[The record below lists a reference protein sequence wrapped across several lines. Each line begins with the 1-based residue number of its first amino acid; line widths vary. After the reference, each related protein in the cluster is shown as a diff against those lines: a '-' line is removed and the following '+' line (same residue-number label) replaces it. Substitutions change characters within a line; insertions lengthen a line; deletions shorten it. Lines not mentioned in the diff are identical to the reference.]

1 MNIMSYCKD
10 KVAVVTV
17 LVAASCA
24 AAGATPLLSAAADRV
39 KTGPEVN
46 LTWIGTLVPRTVA
59 EIGPS
64 DFTIGCETVDR
75 GYADFEAY
83 KEYLPKLGIRK
94 IRVQA
99 GWARCEKEKG
109 VFDFAWLDRIIDW
122 SLAHDLEP
130 VLCCVFGNP
139 LYQDQ
144 NAKGLFSRI
153 PVEGEGYA
161 AWRRWIDTLAR
172 HYAGRV
178 TYYETWNEP
187 NNAGNAPEVI
197 ARNNIETAEMIR
209 AYTPR
214 AVISGMVLGRRAEY
228 EDILR
233 AYAAT
238 GKHRLIDNVSVHL
251 YDANPEYGVA
261 WLDWAIERAN
271 ALTPGIK
278 VRQGEAG
285 AVSEMIPC
293 FGFAHWPFTELTQA
307 KWDMRRMLVDHS
319 RGVDSSVFQISD
331 MHYDGVEGTFNNAK
345 GLLRA
350 NEAREIVQVK
360 KAYYAVQNVASV
372 FDRTLS
378 KVATNDM
385 AFACLDETIWFDE
398 YRTRANRPLLVFWQ
412 WQKREAALGSAAFD
426 MRKGPGFKVVTSY
439 PMPSDSLATRT
450 FYFEGS
456 KPFVEPVWVDL
467 LSGRAYALP
476 SECQIV
482 HSRGVSFA
490 NIPVYDSPCLIAER
504 ASLKLAAVRASD
516 GN

>member
-1 MNIMSYCKD
+1 M
-10 KVAVVTV
+10 
-17 LVAASCA
+17 
-24 AAGATPLLSAAADRV
+24 
-39 KTGPEVN
+39 KTRLDVDLEP
-46 LTWIGTLVPRTVA
+46 IGSLRPRSVA
-59 EIGPS
+59 EVGES
-64 DFTIGCETVDR
+64 DFTIGCETLDR

-83 KEYLPKLGIRK
+83 KRFLPPLGIRK
-94 IRVQA
+94 IRIQA
-99 GWARCEKEKG
+99 GWARCERAKG
-109 VFDFAWLDRIIDW
+109 VFDFAWLDGIVDW
-122 SLAHDLEP
+122 AVANGLDP
-130 VLCCVFGNP
+130 VMCCVFGNP
-139 LYQDQ
+139 LYADE

-153 PVEGEGYA
+153 PTEGEALA

-172 HYAGRV
+172 HYAGKVRRF
-178 TYYETWNEP
+178 ETWNEP
-187 NNAGNAPEVI
+187 NNVKGNTPAII
-197 ARNNIETAEMIR
+197 AQNNIETAEILR
-209 AYTPR
+209 RHIPD
-214 AVISGMVLGRRAEY
+214 AVVSGMVLGRRDEY
-228 EDILR
+228 EDILK

-238 GKHRLIDNVSVHL
+238 GRHRLIDNVSVHL
-251 YDANPEYGVA
+251 YDVNPERGVG

-285 AVSEMIPC
+285 AVSEMIPR
-293 FGFAHWPFTELTQA
+293 FGFKGWPFTEVSQA

-319 RGVDSSVFQISD
+319 RGIDSTVFQISD

-350 NEAREIVQVK
+350 NEAREIIQVK

-385 AFACLDETIWFDE
+385 AFACLDETVWFDE
-398 YRTRANRPLLVFWQ
+398 YRTQAKRPILVFWQ
-412 WQKREAALGSAAFD
+412 WQKREAASGSAAVD

-439 PMPSDSLATRT
+439 PMPSDSFATRT

-456 KPFVEPVWVDL
+456 QPFVDPVWVDL

-490 NIPVYDSPCLIAER
+490 NIPLYDSPCLVAER
-504 ASLKLAAVRASD
+504 GSLKLAAARATEAK
-516 GN
+516 